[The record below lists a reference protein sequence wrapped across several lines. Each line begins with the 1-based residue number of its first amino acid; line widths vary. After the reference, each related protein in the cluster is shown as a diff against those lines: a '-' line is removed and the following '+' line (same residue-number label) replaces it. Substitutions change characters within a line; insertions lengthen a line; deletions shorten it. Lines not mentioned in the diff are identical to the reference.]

1 MAKGIGT
8 FIVSTPGVVGGRPRI
23 DGTRVS
29 VNTIVIWYKKGYN
42 AEEIAEQF
50 ERVSLAQVY
59 AALTFYHANQAE
71 IEASLRAEEETH
83 DRLMKEHYNKR
94 SPGRATCL

>member
-1 MAKGIGT
+1 MANEIGS

-42 AEEIAEQF
+42 AEEIAQEF

-59 AALTFYHANQAE
+59 AALTYYHTNQAE
-71 IEASLRAEEETH
+71 IEASLRDEEETY
-83 DRLMKEHYNKR
+83 DRLMKEHY
-94 SPGRATCL
+94 SF

>member
-1 MAKGIGT
+1 MAVDIGN

-29 VNTIVIWYKKGYN
+29 VNTIAIWYKKGYN
-42 AEEIAEQF
+42 AEELAREF

-59 AALTFYHANQAE
+59 AALAYYHANQDE
-71 IEASLRAEEETH
+71 IEASIRAQEEEH
-83 DRLMKEHYNKR
+83 DRLMKEHYQR
-94 SPGRATCL
+94 RESA

>member
-1 MAKGIGT
+1 MANEIGT

-29 VNTIVIWYKKGYN
+29 VNTIVIWYKKGHN
-42 AEEIAEQF
+42 AEEIGLEIPHL
-50 ERVSLAQVY
+50 SLAQVY
-59 AALTFYHANQAE
+59 AALTYYQPNQAE

-83 DRLMKEHYNKR
+83 DRLMKEHYQR
-94 SPGRATCL
+94 RE

>member
-1 MAKGIGT
+1 MANEIGT

-29 VNTIVIWYKKGYN
+29 VNTIVNSYKKGYN

-71 IEASLRAEEETH
+71 IEADLKAEEETY
-83 DRLMKEHYNKR
+83 DRLMKEHYQR
-94 SPGRATCL
+94 RESA

>member
-1 MAKGIGT
+1 MMANEIGT
-8 FIVSTPGVVGGRPRI
+8 FIVSSPGVVGGRPCI

-29 VNTIVIWYKKGYN
+29 VNTIVISYKKGYN

-59 AALTFYHANQAE
+59 AALTYYHAN
-71 IEASLRAEEETH
+71 
-83 DRLMKEHYNKR
+83 
-94 SPGRATCL
+94 

>member
-1 MAKGIGT
+1 MANEIGS

-29 VNTIVIWYKKGYN
+29 VNTIVIWYQKGYN
-42 AEEIAEQF
+42 AEEIAQEF

-59 AALTFYHANQAE
+59 AALTYYHANQAE
-71 IEASLRAEEETH
+71 VEASLRAEEETH
-83 DRLMKEHYNKR
+83 DRLMKEHYQR
-94 SPGRATCL
+94 RESA

>member
-1 MAKGIGT
+1 MMANEIGT

-23 DGTRVS
+23 NGTRIS
-29 VNTIVIWYKKGYN
+29 VNTIVISYKKGYN

-59 AALTFYHANQAE
+59 AALTYYHANQAE
-71 IEASLRAEEETH
+71 IEASLRAEEETY
-83 DRLMKEHYNKR
+83 DRLMKEHYGWR
-94 SPGRATCL
+94 ESA

>member
-42 AEEIAEQF
+42 AEEIAEEF

-59 AALTFYHANQAE
+59 AALTYYHANQAE

-83 DRLMKEHYNKR
+83 DRLMKEHYGWR
-94 SPGRATCL
+94 ESA